1 MIEAELGPLETGVLI
16 LSLLCRK
23 PWKSGDSKE
32 THSLD
37 KVHYPHDLGHSANA
51 FFSDVYLKVFAHIAV
66 PQPIKGLNVDKLLKF
81 ILSAY
86 CTSWLMHSTLDHLG
100 GCLRDNAVGWKM

>member
-1 MIEAELGPLETGVLI
+1 MEAELGPLETGVLI

-23 PWKSGDSKE
+23 PRENGDSKE

-37 KVHYPHDLGHSANA
+37 KVHHPHDLGHSTES

-66 PQPIKGLNVDKLLKF
+66 PQIIKGLNVEKL
-81 ILSAY
+81 LSAY
-86 CTSWLMHSTLDHLG
+86 CTSWLRHSTLDHLG